1 MNEINLTA
9 TRLAGDASLPLL
21 VVAPSLGTSVTALW
35 SAVAE
40 RLGERFHVVGIDLPG
55 HGQSPAAVGPLTM
68 ADLAQAVLTAVN
80 GLSGAGSFHYAGV
93 SVGGCIG
100 QQLVAD
106 TPDRIRRTVILNS
119 AAKIGEAAAW
129 LQRAALV
136 RAEGCATLREA
147 SAARWFAPGFAGRD
161 NETANALLDSLCAA
175 DATSYAALCEALA
188 GFDLRERLSTISVPM
203 LVIGGRDDVA
213 TPPEQQQALATSVRN
228 GRAEILDQVG
238 HLAPAERPA
247 EVAQLLADFLD

>member
-1 MNEINLTA
+1 MNEIKLTA

-21 VVAPSLGTSVTALW
+21 VVLPSLGTSVTALW

-40 RLGERFHVVGIDLPG
+40 RLEGRFHVVGIDLPG
-55 HGQSPAAVGPLTM
+55 HGQSPAAAGPLTM
-68 ADLAQAVLTAVN
+68 ADLARAVLAEVN
-80 GLSGAGSFHYAGV
+80 GLPGADSFHYAGV

-106 TPDRIRRTVILNS
+106 APDRIRRTVILNS
-119 AAKIGEAAAW
+119 AARIGEAAAW
-129 LQRAALV
+129 QQRAALV
-136 RAEGCATLREA
+136 RDQGTAVLREA

-161 NETANALLDSLCAA
+161 SETAIALLDSLCAA
-175 DATSYAALCEALA
+175 DAASYAALCEALA
-188 GFDLRERLSTISVPM
+188 GFDLRDRLDTISVPM

-213 TPPEQQQALATSVRN
+213 TPPEQQEALAASVRD
-228 GRAEILDQVG
+228 GRTEILDQVG

-247 EVAQLLADFLD
+247 EVSQLLAAFLD